1 MGSFALLFKM
11 KCQDKENQ
19 WKILMFFLKIFCIFL
34 LVITLKI
41 IFKSLNYR

>member
-1 MGSFALLFKM
+1 MSLFAVLFKM
-11 KCQDKENQ
+11 KCQDKENL
-19 WKILMFFLKIFCIFL
+19 WKILMFFFKILYIFL